1 MKKVLSATVVSAMV
15 LGLAAC
21 GASGNAASTTAAAGS
36 SAAAQAETL
45 KGEAK
50 GFGGTV
56 TVTITK
62 EGDKITS
69 ATVEGK
75 DETPDVGGKALEEL
89 GKQIVAA
96 NGSNID
102 GVSGA
107 TVTSTAAKNAAAQ
120 ALGEKVETE
129 AASEAAKE
137 STQAAAESKA
147 PAKAET
153 TKGADFTVKGKIQ
166 IGEALSAAHG
176 TKCFT
181 QTYAVVSGDKVVAAY
196 IDEYQFMDPTA
207 EGVNPVPNSDS
218 DFGQGYAEGVAL
230 ASKRA
235 SADYYSNMM
244 KEKAQATERIDDN
257 YDAIEA
263 FAAGKTIDEIEKA
276 AGQDNVVDSV
286 SGATLKD
293 TANYLKAIAEAA
305 KNAQQNEA
313 VDYEADAPLRLN
325 AVIGAAHGTK
335 CFSTAAVVTDGE
347 KIVLSY
353 IDEFQ
358 FFDAGTDGVTGVP
371 NSDADF
377 AQGYAE
383 GKVLGSK
390 RVNADYYSELMKEH
404 AQATTRIDDNY
415 NAIQTAVDSMTIAD
429 AESLAGKDNAVDS
442 VSGATLVDTANYV
455 QLIVDAAKA

>member
-21 GASGNAASTTAAAGS
+21 GASGNATTTAAAGS

-45 KGEAK
+45 KGEAE

-62 EGDKITS
+62 EGDKITA

-207 EGVNPVPNSDS
+207 EGVNPVQTLIPIS
-218 DFGQGYAEGVAL
+218 L
-230 ASKRA
+230 RA
-235 SADYYSNMM
+235 M
-244 KEKAQATERIDDN
+244 RR
-257 YDAIEA
+257 
-263 FAAGKTIDEIEKA
+263 
-276 AGQDNVVDSV
+276 V
-286 SGATLKD
+286 
-293 TANYLKAIAEAA
+293 
-305 KNAQQNEA
+305 
-313 VDYEADAPLRLN
+313 LRL
-325 AVIGAAHGTK
+325 
-335 CFSTAAVVTDGE
+335 
-347 KIVLSY
+347 L
-353 IDEFQ
+353 
-358 FFDAGTDGVTGVP
+358 P
-371 NSDADF
+371 
-377 AQGYAE
+377 
-383 GKVLGSK
+383 
-390 RVNADYYSELMKEH
+390 REH
-404 AQATTRIDDNY
+404 LQITTPR
-415 NAIQTAVDSMTIAD
+415 T
-429 AESLAGKDNAVDS
+429 
-442 VSGATLVDTANYV
+442 
-455 QLIVDAAKA
+455 